1 MAKKKKKLAKR
12 PKKKAAK
19 KKRGSAKSAKK
30 KKAAAGKPS
39 ARNFLNQLVAKNATA
54 KLTDRKIAD
63 KVVAAYPKLPSY
75 GNPGLVKRARREL
88 NSGSLRGFDKPSK
101 SIPEFDKAKKPVRQI
116 AKKVAKKKSAKK
128 KKAKKARKR

>member
-12 PKKKAAK
+12 PKA
-19 KKRGSAKSAKK
+19 RSAKK
-30 KKAAAGKPS
+30 KKAKKKADAGKPS

-88 NSGSLRGFDKPSK
+88 NSGSLRGFDAPAKP
-101 SIPEFDKAKKPVRQI
+101 IPEFDEGKKILKAPRRKK
-116 AKKVAKKKSAKK
+116 
-128 KKAKKARKR
+128 